1 MKASGSKIIV
11 LMLIDIHYVTAAGSE
26 AHFKFGTHYM
36 KYFSEIAR
44 GNVGSV
50 STFLYMHEFDAQ
62 SVRTL

>member
-1 MKASGSKIIV
+1 M
-11 LMLIDIHYVTAAGSE
+11 IDLLTVFTVKRSHVTTAGSE
-26 AHFKFGTHYM
+26 AHFKFRTHYM

-50 STFLYMHEFDAQ
+50 STFLYMHDFDAQ